1 MTGVPV
7 ASVHDGLV
15 SAWDPPRHSVRVQTE
30 HVVIGDGPR
39 PRFSTFEVWIGAT
52 TSLGRS
58 DILVRRDS
66 RLLVIL
72 GPEGYKP
79 SPSWHLVEP
88 DDALLA
94 VVTLPPHT
102 STVLGSFIQDCRVI
116 PSANGGRS

>member
-7 ASVHDGLV
+7 RGVHDGQV
-15 SAWDPPRHSVRVQTE
+15 VAHEPPRHSVRVSW
-30 HVVIGDGPR
+30 VGDPVAR
-39 PRFSTFEVWIGAT
+39 PEWHEVYIGAT

-58 DILVRRDS
+58 DIVVRRDS

-116 PSANGGRS
+116 PAANGGRS